1 MDLQSIVSVVLI
13 HIALA
18 ILALKTIGIDQNKF
32 ISDSILVVSIGLLFI
47 NLEVLRQKWSFIDW
61 QCHLKNTGLYMLS
74 IVLGLLLF
82 EILFGNVAQD
92 ASWTFAIIKIIF
104 IMVPG
109 VLWYIFRQKVYYD
122 PCSVYERQLNAS

>member
-1 MDLQSIVSVVLI
+1 MDPQIIVSVILI
-13 HIALA
+13 HTALA

-32 ISDSILVVSIGLLFI
+32 ISDSVLVISIGLLFI
-47 NLEVLRQKWSFIDW
+47 NLEVLRQKWNFIDW

-82 EILFGNVAQD
+82 EILFGNAIQY

-109 VLWYIFRQKVYYD
+109 VLWYVFRDKIYYD
-122 PCSVYERQLNAS
+122 PCSVYERQLNIS